1 MWKQGI
7 LYTTYDEFRLNEFV
21 VYREILL
28 YTISIALCSDH
39 KLVWMHIYR
48 SVM

>member
-7 LYTTYDEFRLNEFV
+7 LYTTYDEFRLNELS
-21 VYREILL
+21 REILL

-39 KLVWMHIYR
+39 ELVWMHIYR